1 MGTLVPHAHPARAL
15 VDMAEFEVTPEEV
28 EEQMAEAESMG
39 EETQYPG
46 MTYEQGVRDA
56 LRWILGDEDL
66 PPI

>member
-1 MGTLVPHAHPARAL
+1 
-15 VDMAEFEVTPEEV
+15 MAEFEVTPEEV
-28 EEQMAEAESMG
+28 EQQVEEAVSFG

-56 LRWILGDEDL
+56 LRWVLGEEDL